1 LDLEAVV
8 RAGEDTG
15 APAAATTVRGQEAV
29 ALATGRVT
37 SVALVPADPPAC
49 PEAVRAVLDADWVVL
64 GPGSWFSSVIPHL
77 LVPELADALMR
88 TSARRLVT
96 LNLAPQVGETA
107 GLSPHAHLEVL
118 RRHAPDLRLDVVL
131 ADPKTVPDV
140 VALER
145 VTATMG
151 GEVALASVG
160 MSDGSPRHDPDL
172 LATAYQ
178 DIFSR
183 GRI

>member
-1 LDLEAVV
+1 
-8 RAGEDTG
+8 
-15 APAAATTVRGQEAV
+15 V